1 MNTTKKYIGNL
12 KNVLN
17 TKDFEKKIDRTYKA
31 ILQTWKAN
39 KNIYICGNGGS
50 AANAIHIA
58 NDFLLGVVGKL
69 NKKGIKIEA
78 LTANSSVL
86 TCLAN
91 DLSYS
96 KIFSEQL
103 KTKGSEKDLLISLS
117 GSGNSKNIVNAIRQA
132 KKMKI
137 KTLSIL
143 GFQGGKC
150 KGISDISIHYPVKDM
165 QISEDLQMITLNICM
180 QRLSKIKLK
189 K

>member
-1 MNTTKKYIGNL
+1 MNITKRYV
-12 KNVLN
+12 KNFKSILSS
-17 TKDFEKKIDRTYKA
+17 KDFEKKIDQAYNVILETLKA
-31 ILQTWKAN
+31 DK
-39 KNIYICGNGGS
+39 KIYICGNGGS

-58 NDFLLGVVGKL
+58 NDFLLGVIGKF

-91 DLSYS
+91 DLSYA
-96 KIFSEQL
+96 KIFSEQI
-103 KTKGSEKDLLISLS
+103 KTKGSENDLLISLS
-117 GSGNSKNIVNAIRQA
+117 GSGNSQNIINAIRQA

-143 GFQGGKC
+143 GFKGGKC
-150 KGISDISIHYPVKDM
+150 KSISDISIHYPIKDM

-180 QRLSKIKLK
+180 QRLSKIKFNK
-189 K
+189 